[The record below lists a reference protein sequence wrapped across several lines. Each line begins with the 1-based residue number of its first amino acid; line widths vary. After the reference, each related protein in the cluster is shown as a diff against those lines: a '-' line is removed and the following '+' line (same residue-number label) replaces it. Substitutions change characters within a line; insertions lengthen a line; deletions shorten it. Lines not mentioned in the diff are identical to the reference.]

1 MLRPDEYDRHGAVGR
16 AALVAN
22 GEVTAAEVAE
32 TAIARIQATEQPLSG
47 VIATCFED
55 ARHEVEAGRL
65 VGPLAGVPFLVKD
78 LNTWVRGMAA
88 TNGSRALAG
97 FVPEH
102 DSGLVGRLR
111 AVGLVLLGKTNTP
124 AG

>member
-1 MLRPDEYDRHGAVGR
+1 MLRPDEYDRHDAVGL

-32 TAIARIQATEQPLSG
+32 TAIARIQANEMPLNG

-102 DSGLVGRLR
+102 DSVLVGRLR
-111 AVGLVLLGKTNTP
+111 AAGLVLLREDQHT
-124 AG
+124 